1 MATASSWG
9 LTAPHFE
16 HFQAGTCPAVRLK
29 VSPSTASAS
38 RSAQPAAAAANS
50 EWLSETDAIG
60 PYVPRQPEDT
70 ILYRIVHDQLDA
82 FIALAEE
89 RYQRPLPRYVIKAF
103 RAYLQCGRMQRG
115 FVRLRCDCGHERL
128 LAFSCKKRAPC
139 PSCSARRMAEQAAHL
154 VDRVLPNVP
163 VRQWVLTL
171 PWELRLLAAVRPE
184 VLSAMARIFVRC
196 IFKELKQASGLP
208 GAQCGAVTNTH
219 RAGASLNLNVHLHC
233 TVLDGV
239 FTRDDDGGQ
248 VRFHP
253 PTEPLSQQQ
262 VERVAEAVKA
272 RAVRWLGR
280 HGYLQDEE
288 TRYDSNEAAEPS
300 ALDACAQL
308 AMSPGVLGRLD
319 DNEEPQ
325 DFDLA
330 PKKGRKLGPLS
341 ADADG
346 FNVNAAVR
354 IAADD
359 DEGRERLARYCCK
372 PVLSL
377 QRLSLL
383 DDGRIAYR
391 TKYPRRGATHRIMMP
406 LELLGRL
413 AALVPPPRYP
423 LLRYAGVLAPHSS
436 WRQDIVPHLPASL
449 KAASEHSDAHC
460 SDNCQP
466 GSTNK
471 DQAQGHKAQAGSG
484 TGAPAPSACTTK
496 QSAPLQ
502 PASPPRHPCASA
514 PSTRCPPRGFML
526 DFNVITAKHYAR
538 LLNGTLLAAGPHID
552 WATLM
557 RRTFRGLDV
566 LECPACGGRLRPIA
580 TITNTTTV
588 GAILDHL
595 AAKAAAT
602 PTKRARAPTGTAASA
617 ALH

>member
-1 MATASSWG
+1 MW
-9 LTAPHFE
+9 P
-16 HFQAGTCPAVRLK
+16 K
-29 VSPSTASAS
+29 VIPSTAAAS
-38 RSAQPAAAAANS
+38 RSPQRAAAAANS
-50 EWLSETDAIG
+50 EWLSEDDDIR

-70 ILYRIVHDQLDA
+70 ILYRVVHDQLDA

-89 RYQRPLPRYVIKAF
+89 RYERPLPRYVIKAF
-103 RAYLQCGRMQRG
+103 RAYLQCGRMERG
-115 FVRLRCDCGHERL
+115 FVRLRCDCGQERL
-128 LAFSCKKRAPC
+128 LAFSCKQRAPC

-171 PWELRLLAAVRPE
+171 PWEIRLLAAVRPE
-184 VLSAMARIFVRC
+184 VLSAMARIFVQC
-196 IFKELKQASGLP
+196 IFKELKRASSLP
-208 GAQCGAVTNTH
+208 AAQCGAVTNIH
-219 RAGASLNLNVHLHC
+219 RAGASLNLNVHLHSK
-233 TVLDGV
+233 VLDGV
-239 FTRDDDGGQ
+239 FTRDERGQ

-262 VERVAEAVKA
+262 VERVAEAVKT

-288 TRYDSNEAAEPS
+288 SRYDSNEAADLS

-319 DNEEPQ
+319 ENDDPE

-330 PKKGRKLGPLS
+330 PNQGRKLGPLS
-341 ADADG
+341 ADVDG

-377 QRLSLL
+377 QRLTLL

-391 TKYPRRGATHRIMMP
+391 TKYPRRGATHRIMTP

-436 WRQDIVPHLPASL
+436 WRQDIVPRLPASL
-449 KAASEHSDAHC
+449 EAATEHSDAHG
-460 SDNCQP
+460 SKNHRPRPRSTKKDRAQQPMAPP
-466 GSTNK
+466 GSRTR
-471 DQAQGHKAQAGSG
+471 
-484 TGAPAPSACTTK
+484 APSPACTSQPTTSRK
-496 QSAPLQ
+496 QSAPSQ
-502 PASPPRHPCASA
+502 PAAPPTPLSA
-514 PSTRCPPRGFML
+514 NALSTRCPPRGFIL
-526 DFNVITAKHYAR
+526 DFNVLTAKHYGR
-538 LLNGTLLAAGPHID
+538 LLNGTLLAAGPRID

-566 LECPACGGRLRPIA
+566 LECPSCGGRLRPIA

-602 PTKRARAPTGTAASA
+602 PTKRARAPTGPAASP